1 MLACAKTTPAFP
13 PHSSTLQR
21 TKRTQSEVKL
31 FPMAPAVSPSLVPAR
46 RAPRGS
52 FFRLHALDW
61 CYARE
66 MLMPMSLGVIVL
78 VLVMAGNFV
87 YWAINSVVNQGM
99 SILPVLKLFLLAA
112 PGFAVQGIPAGTIL
126 GVCLVLNR
134 AVRDNE
140 ILALRAGG
148 ASLPRIVA
156 PFLMMALVTSVLD
169 YGLVEHI
176 APVTNDRAQTAL
188 ARLMSQNAAPLIDSD
203 RYFRAGPYY
212 FYVGTAKEG
221 VLSNVMIYQRADS
234 KYSSFAPVTY
244 PIVILARTAH
254 ENPKKKGQWILEHCV
269 THSYLDDGTSTQM
282 ASPEIKINI
291 EQELNNF
298 FGEQKS
304 PVSMTGDELTQKI
317 KDLKNT
323 AADQGQLNTLMVDYW
338 RRFALPGACFVMA
351 LVAAPLALKYAKHG
365 SFAGLVAAFLLAFLW
380 QGFDGWFRAL
390 GIAGYITPIV
400 AAWATNAMFLVV
412 GAFLL
417 VRQR

>member
-1 MLACAKTTPAFP
+1 MASAAIPVFSPAK
-13 PHSSTLQR
+13 
-21 TKRTQSEVKL
+21 
-31 FPMAPAVSPSLVPAR
+31 

-52 FFRLHALDW
+52 FFRLHALDFA
-61 CYARE
+61 YARE
-66 MLMPMSLGVIVL
+66 MLLPMSLGVIVL

-99 SILPVLKLFLLAA
+99 GLLPVLKLFLLAA

-140 ILALRAGG
+140 VLALRAGG

-156 PFLMMALVTSVLD
+156 PFLVMALLTSVID
-169 YGLVEHI
+169 YGLVEHV
-176 APVTNDRAQTAL
+176 APITNDRAQTSL
-188 ARLMSQNAAPLIDSD
+188 AHLMSQNAAPMIDSD

-212 FYVGTAKEG
+212 FYVGTAQNG
-221 VLSNVMIYQRADS
+221 ALSNVMIYQRAEN
-234 KYSSFAPVTY
+234 KYSAFAPVTY
-244 PIVILARTAH
+244 PIVIIARTAH
-254 ENPKKKGQWILEHCV
+254 ENPRKKGQWLLEGCV
-269 THSYLDDGTSTQM
+269 THSYADNGAQQSQWM
-282 ASPEIKINI
+282 SPEIKINI

-298 FGEQKS
+298 LGDQKS

-317 KDLKNT
+317 NALKNT
-323 AADQGQLNTLMVDYW
+323 AVDQGQLNTLMVDYW
-338 RRFALPGACFVMA
+338 RRFALPSACFVMA
-351 LVAAPLALKYAKHG
+351 LVAAPLALKYARHG

-390 GIAGYITPIV
+390 AIAGYLAPLV
-400 AAWATNAMFLVV
+400 AAMATNAMFLVV

>member
-1 MLACAKTTPAFP
+1 MTALAP
-13 PHSSTLQR
+13 PLS
-21 TKRTQSEVKL
+21 
-31 FPMAPAVSPSLVPAR
+31 APAR

-52 FFRLHALDW
+52 FFRLNALDW

-66 MLMPMSLGVIVL
+66 MLLPMSLGVIVL
-78 VLVMAGNFV
+78 VLVLAGNFV
-87 YWAINSVVNQGM
+87 YWAINSIVNQGM
-99 SILPVLKLFLLAA
+99 SVLPVLKLFLLAA

-140 ILALRAGG
+140 VIALRSGG

-156 PFLMMALVTSVLD
+156 PFLVMALVTSLAD
-169 YGLVEHI
+169 YLLVEHI
-176 APVTNDRAQTAL
+176 APVTNNRAQTAL

-203 RYFRAGPYY
+203 RYFRAGPYT
-212 FYVGTAKEG
+212 FYVGTAQNG
-221 VLSNVMIYQRADS
+221 LLSNVMIYQRAES

-254 ENPKKKGQWILEHCV
+254 ENPKKKGQWILESGV
-269 THSYLDDGTSTQM
+269 THFYSDDGRQQNEMPFKRTY
-282 ASPEIKINI
+282 INI
-291 EQELNNF
+291 EQQLNTF
-298 FGEQKS
+298 FGEQKQS
-304 PVSMTGDELTQKI
+304 VMMTGDELMEKI
-317 KDLKNT
+317 KASKNSAT
-323 AADQGQLNTLMVDYW
+323 DSAYINTLRVDYW
-338 RRFALPGACFVMA
+338 RRFALPAACFVMA
-351 LVAAPLALKYAKHG
+351 LVAAPLALRYAKHG

-390 GIAGYITPIV
+390 AIAGYLAPFL
-400 AAWATNAMFLVV
+400 AAMLTNTMFFVV

>member
-1 MLACAKTTPAFP
+1 ML
-13 PHSSTLQR
+13 L
-21 TKRTQSEVKL
+21 
-31 FPMAPAVSPSLVPAR
+31 
-46 RAPRGS
+46 
-52 FFRLHALDW
+52 
-61 CYARE
+61 
-66 MLMPMSLGVIVL
+66 PMSLGVIVL

-156 PFLMMALVTSVLD
+156 PFLMMALVTSLLD
-169 YGLVEHI
+169 YGLVEHV

-188 ARLMSQNAAPLIDSD
+188 ARLMSQNAAPMIDSD
-203 RYFRAGPYY
+203 RYFRAGQYY
-212 FYVGTAKEG
+212 FYVGTAQNG
-221 VLSNVMIYQRADS
+221 VLSNVMIYQRAENP
-234 KYSSFAPVTY
+234 SSAFAPVTY
-244 PIVILARTAH
+244 PRVILASSAH
-254 ENPKKKGQWILEHCV
+254 ENSKKKGQWILEKCV
-269 THSYLDDGTSTQM
+269 TYSYLDDGTSTQM

-298 FGEQKS
+298 FGEQKQ
-304 PVSMTGDELTQKI
+304 PFQMTGDELTSKI
-317 KDLKNT
+317 KDLKNS
-323 AADQGQLNTLMVDYW
+323 AADQGQLNTYMVDYW

-390 GIAGYITPIV
+390 GIAGYLAPLV